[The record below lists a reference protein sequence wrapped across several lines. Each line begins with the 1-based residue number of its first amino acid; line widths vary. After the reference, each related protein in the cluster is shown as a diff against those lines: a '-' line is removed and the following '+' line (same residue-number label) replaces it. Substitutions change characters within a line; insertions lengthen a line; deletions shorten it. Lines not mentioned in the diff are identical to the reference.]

1 MQGLQL
7 CTDWKLVAIGELSL
21 GLGQSG
27 AESMCQKVVR
37 GWPLSKQDRSPQG
50 PRKSPQQQ
58 SQDSRPGSWPA
69 VGRGQGEVPR
79 GALLPLCLSS
89 EARCCRPARETGS
102 TGSLAGRKG

>member
-7 CTDWKLVAIGELSL
+7 CTDWKLVATGELSL
-21 GLGQSG
+21 GLRQSG

-58 SQDSRPGSWPA
+58 RVRTPGQE
-69 VGRGQGEVPR
+69 VGQRWAEDREKFR
-79 GALLPLCLSS
+79 GALCSHS
-89 EARCCRPARETGS
+89 A
-102 TGSLAGRKG
+102 